1 MKARRAKISFF
12 FHFVLDDKVCRKYN
26 THRILDGMRAE
37 IMDEREQNQGVEE
50 NLADKQ
56 AVALKYD
63 MQQDT
68 APRVVAKGRG
78 HVAEHIL
85 ETAQKSSVPVY
96 RNKTLVNMLM
106 ALEIDREIPPEL
118 YKAIAEVMAYVYKLD
133 KSKGQ
138 SNATRNLNRGR
149 RSFL

>member
-1 MKARRAKISFF
+1 
-12 FHFVLDDKVCRKYN
+12 
-26 THRILDGMRAE
+26 
-37 IMDEREQNQGVEE
+37 MDEQDQIQEAEAE
-50 NLADKQ
+50 NISDKK

-63 MQQDT
+63 IQKDV

-85 ETAQKSSVPVY
+85 DTAQKNSVPVY

-118 YKAIAEVMAYVYKLD
+118 YKAIAEVMAYVYKID
-133 KSKGQ
+133 KAKGQ
-138 SNATRNLNRGR
+138 ANAMRNLNKNK